1 MRTHARILV
10 AASAPLLLISV
21 PLTGCSSAAIWARE
35 AVLGE
40 EKREQLVANVERA
53 RVEQHEAKET
63 FATALDELLAISSG
77 GNARDALEAQYRTI
91 ESSFDKSE
99 SKAKAVNDRIK
110 AIDRVAGKLFSEWES
125 ELDDYESDSL
135 RGQSEVQLAAT
146 KQKYELLIASMRRA
160 ASRMEPVLSA
170 FRDQTLFLKHNL
182 NAQAIA
188 SLETDLEEIRV
199 DVSSLI
205 ADMEA
210 AIAEADAFI
219 QSVRGG

>member
-1 MRTHARILV
+1 MNLAIVSASLV
-10 AASAPLLLISV
+10 LLAAPLA
-21 PLTGCSSAAIWARE
+21 GCSSATIWARE

-40 EKREQLVANVERA
+40 EKREQLVSNVEKA
-53 RVEQHEAKET
+53 REEQQEAKET

-77 GNARDALEAQYRTI
+77 SGARDTLEAQYRTI
-91 ESSFDKSE
+91 EASYAKSE
-99 SKAKAVNDRIK
+99 TKAKAVNDRIK
-110 AIDRVAGKLFSEWES
+110 TINRVAGKLFNEWES

-146 KQKYELLIASMRRA
+146 KQKYEQLIAAMRRA
-160 ASRMEPVLSA
+160 VSRMDPVLSA
-170 FRDQTLFLKHNL
+170 FKDQTLFLKHNL

-210 AIAEADAFI
+210 AIAEADTFI
-219 QSVRGG
+219 ESIRGG

>member
-1 MRTHARILV
+1 MNLAVVSASLV
-10 AASAPLLLISV
+10 LLAAPLA
-21 PLTGCSSAAIWARE
+21 GCSSATIWARE

-40 EKREQLVANVERA
+40 EKREQLVSNVEKA
-53 RVEQHEAKET
+53 REEQQEAKET

-77 GNARDALEAQYRTI
+77 SGARDTLEAQYRTI
-91 ESSFDKSE
+91 EASYDKSE
-99 SKAKAVNDRIK
+99 TKAKAVNDRIK
-110 AIDRVAGKLFSEWES
+110 TIDRVAGKLFNEWES

-146 KQKYELLIASMRRA
+146 KQKYEQLIAAMRRA
-160 ASRMEPVLSA
+160 ASRMDPVLSA
-170 FRDQTLFLKHNL
+170 FKDQTLFLKHNL

-210 AIAEADAFI
+210 AIAEADTFI
-219 QSVRGG
+219 ESIRGG